1 MKKFDIQNAK
11 KHLIAKM
18 NEFDE
23 ITQEALKTIFNAIDN
38 STPKVEIEDERH
50 QIFNGHRYWKNGRG
64 YYQRVEF
71 LHVAVMEYHIG
82 RSIPGNIYEV
92 HHRREGGLEDN
103 NISNLEL
110 KTKSEHRSFHNF
122 ELKGKKKI
130 SNKTAIVKCTVC
142 GADIEVNIRT
152 ATREHHFC
160 KNGKCYNEWQ
170 RKKYREERI
179 IKICTKCGKNF
190 ETYKYSKARYCKI
203 CKGKIGQQAL
213 QSKRNAQKNINC
225 Q

>member
-1 MKKFDIQNAK
+1 MKEFDIQNAK

-82 RSIPGNIYEV
+82 RYPSQEIFMKYITEEKAV
-92 HHRREGGLEDN
+92 W
-103 NISNLEL
+103 
-110 KTKSEHRSFHNF
+110 
-122 ELKGKKKI
+122 KI
-130 SNKTAIVKCTVC
+130 
-142 GADIEVNIRT
+142 
-152 ATREHHFC
+152 
-160 KNGKCYNEWQ
+160 
-170 RKKYREERI
+170 I
-179 IKICTKCGKNF
+179 I
-190 ETYKYSKARYCKI
+190 
-203 CKGKIGQQAL
+203 
-213 QSKRNAQKNINC
+213 
-225 Q
+225 